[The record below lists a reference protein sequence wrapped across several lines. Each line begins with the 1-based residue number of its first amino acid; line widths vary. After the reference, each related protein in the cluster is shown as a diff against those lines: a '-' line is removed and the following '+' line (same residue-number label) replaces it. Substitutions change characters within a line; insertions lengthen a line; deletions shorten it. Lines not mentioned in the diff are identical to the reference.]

1 MNHVVSYSRT
11 IEADLE
17 TSWSVLRDFGS
28 LIHWVKGGDVG
39 SLIISGDGVGMTRDL
54 NLPSVGKVQHR
65 LEALDEANHLIA
77 YSLTKGQPLGMK
89 DYVVS
94 ISLRA
99 SADGCDMT
107 WEGEFDAA
115 PEVNAD
121 ELASNLKL
129 AYEGMTELF
138 DQFAGS
144 QKHLTKNLE
153 RGTKLKIRP
162 CSILTVGR

>member
-65 LEALDEANHLIA
+65 L
-77 YSLTKGQPLGMK
+77 
-89 DYVVS
+89 
-94 ISLRA
+94 
-99 SADGCDMT
+99 
-107 WEGEFDAA
+107 
-115 PEVNAD
+115 
-121 ELASNLKL
+121 
-129 AYEGMTELF
+129 
-138 DQFAGS
+138 
-144 QKHLTKNLE
+144 
-153 RGTKLKIRP
+153 
-162 CSILTVGR
+162 

>member
-17 TSWSVLRDFGS
+17 TSWSVLSDFGS

-39 SLIISGDGVGMTRDL
+39 SITVSGDGVGMTRDL

-65 LEALDEANHLIA
+65 LEALDEENHLIA

-115 PEVNAD
+115 PEVNAE
-121 ELASNLKL
+121 ELAPNLKD
-129 AYEGMTELF
+129 AYEAMTELF
-138 DQFAGS
+138 EQFV
-144 QKHLTKNLE
+144 
-153 RGTKLKIRP
+153 GT
-162 CSILTVGR
+162 